1 LLFTKINCT
10 LAQFG
15 QETVTAPPAHPQF
28 PALAPASLVITNT
41 GGAVALKLACST
53 DPGTN
58 TIVRGSAPVSQGR
71 ENCQDCRILGTCP
84 AAAQGSADI
93 TGLYTSRYGVPPV
106 GKKVFVQ
113 VNQFVDGWEDLPVTF
128 SAIVPAV
135 G

>member
-1 LLFTKINCT
+1 LFTKINCT

-58 TIVRGSAPVSQGR
+58 TIVRGSAPISQGR
-71 ENCQDCRILGTCP
+71 ENCHDLRILGMCP
-84 AAAQGSADI
+84 AAAAGSADI
-93 TGLYTSRYGVPPV
+93 TGLYTARYGVPPV
-106 GKKVFVQ
+106 GKKVFVS
-113 VNQFVDGWEDLPVTF
+113 VNQILEGWENLPVTF
-128 SAIVPAV
+128 WAIVPTA